1 VKDPKNIPLFLIPY
15 LTLCGALYHLTYWDT
30 FNLNGLAF
38 ISLSDIIK
46 SSVYPVFTILFTVVY
61 NLTIQNLILPSN
73 VDPKLNAPPKKGVSN
88 MALLIS
94 YIIASFLV
102 VIILYLIKYKSPD
115 KLIWFGLLNAL
126 FPSIYLINN
135 GFLKGQ
141 FISERARRLAID
153 LIVFIPV
160 VAYYTGKYKS
170 ELIYQNLQY
179 KYSINADI
187 YHNIIR
193 STSSDTLKFI
203 GNTEKHF
210 VFTDLNNSK
219 IFFIKSDNIDTL
231 ILYDKK

>member
-1 VKDPKNIPLFLIPY
+1 MK
-15 LTLCGALYHLTYWDT
+15 YWDT
-30 FNLNGLAF
+30 FNINGLSF

-46 SSVYPVFTILFTVVY
+46 SSVYPIFTILFTVAY

-73 VDPKLNAPPKKGVSN
+73 ADNETIIKPRRSVSN
-88 MALLIS
+88 MTLLIA
-94 YIIASFLV
+94 YFVAICAVATII
-102 VIILYLIKYKSPD
+102 YLTKYKSPD
-115 KLIWFGLLNAL
+115 KLMWFGLLNAL

-135 GFLKGQ
+135 NFLKGQ

-179 KYSINADI
+179 KYSVNTHIDN
-187 YHNIIR
+187 NILR
-193 STSSDTLKFI
+193 NSSSDTLKFV

-210 VFTDLNNSK
+210 VFTDLNN
-219 IFFIKSDNIDTL
+219 IRIYFIKSDNIDTL
-231 ILYDKK
+231 ILYEKK